1 MTLRSLKDSPDFR
14 PLAARP
20 HLTEGCACAKSGA
33 HFRTMVTLE
42 KMERQI
48 MSYIVSGFTCA
59 ALACCLLSQPLHA
72 GDAAFGNLV
81 ITQAWSRATPGGA
94 RVAGGY
100 LTIENRGTAPERL
113 LSGSTELAR
122 KLEIHT
128 MAVDKGVMT
137 MRPVEDGL
145 TIASGGSVTFAPGG
159 YHLMFVDLNAPLRQG
174 EQVPVTL
181 TFERA
186 GEIKAL
192 FDVQGMGAQSPAAPG
207 IPEAEK
213 TTAAPVVPGDDESFF
228 THLHAEKA
236 MANVTVSPGRA
247 GPVEIAIQLENAD
260 ELPLTAKAVTV
271 TLGNSESGI
280 APVTVDAEQVS
291 NDQWRVRMSAPVA
304 GRWSLGLG
312 ITITASDTVNVVSP
326 ILIR

>member
-1 MTLRSLKDSPDFR
+1 MSSILR
-14 PLAARP
+14 
-20 HLTEGCACAKSGA
+20 
-33 HFRTMVTLE
+33 
-42 KMERQI
+42 
-48 MSYIVSGFTCA
+48 GFTFA
-59 ALACCLLSQPLHA
+59 ALASCLLWQPLHA
-72 GDAAFGNLV
+72 GNAGDLV
-81 ITQAWSRATPGGA
+81 ITHAWSRATPSGA

-100 LTIENRGTAPERL
+100 LTIDNRGAAPDRL
-113 LSGSTELAR
+113 LSGTTERAK
-122 KLEIHT
+122 KLELHE
-128 MAVDKGVMT
+128 MAISNGVMT
-137 MRPVEDGL
+137 MRPIERGL
-145 TIASGGSVTFAPGG
+145 TIEPGRSVKFAPGG
-159 YHLMFVDLNAPLRQG
+159 NHLMLVELNAPLRQG

-192 FDVQGMGAQSPAAPG
+192 FDVQGMGAQVPAPAGDLEAAKAAAAPAAP
-207 IPEAEK
+207 A
-213 TTAAPVVPGDDESFF
+213 DDESFF

-247 GPVEIAIQLENAD
+247 GPVDIAIQLENAD

-280 APVTVDAEQVS
+280 PPVTANAEQIS

-312 ITITASDTVNVVSP
+312 IAITASDTVNVVSP

>member
-1 MTLRSLKDSPDFR
+1 
-14 PLAARP
+14 
-20 HLTEGCACAKSGA
+20 
-33 HFRTMVTLE
+33 
-42 KMERQI
+42 
-48 MSYIVSGFTCA
+48 MSSILCRCTFV
-59 ALACCLLSQPLHA
+59 ALSSCLLAQPLHA
-72 GDAAFGNLV
+72 ESAASGNLV
-81 ITQAWSRATPGGA
+81 VTQAWSRATPGGA
-94 RVAGGY
+94 KVAGGY
-100 LTIENRGTAPERL
+100 LTIENRGTAPDRL
-113 LSGSTELAR
+113 LSGSTGLAK
-122 KLEIHT
+122 KLEIHE
-128 MAVDKGVMT
+128 MAVNGGVMT
-137 MRPVEDGL
+137 MRPVADGL
-145 TIASGGSVTFAPGG
+145 TIEPGGSVKFAPGG

-186 GEIKAL
+186 GAITAL
-192 FDVQGMGAQSPAAPG
+192 FEVQGLGAQGPATSGVSRP
-207 IPEAEK
+207 
-213 TTAAPVVPGDDESFF
+213 TTIVAAPVAAGDDESFF
-228 THLHAEKA
+228 THFHAEKA

-271 TLGNSESGI
+271 TLGNSETGV
-280 APVTVDAEQVS
+280 APVTAQAEQVS

>member
-72 GDAAFGNLV
+72 GDAAFATSSSAGLDR
-81 ITQAWSRATPGGA
+81 QRRAAP
-94 RVAGGY
+94 VAGGY

-236 MANVTVSPGRA
+236 MANVTVSPRRA